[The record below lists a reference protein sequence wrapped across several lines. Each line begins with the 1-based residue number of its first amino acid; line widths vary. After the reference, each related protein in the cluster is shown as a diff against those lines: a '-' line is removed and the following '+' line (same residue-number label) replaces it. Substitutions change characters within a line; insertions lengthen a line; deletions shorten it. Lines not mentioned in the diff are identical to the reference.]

1 MFLHGGPSIQE
12 CLLHMLNDVLRTGV
26 IPTNWYETHF
36 SLLHKGGCT
45 EDANNWRPIAI
56 LSITYKIM
64 ARLIFGRLELGLELH
79 QSEDQYGFRKHRSCM
94 QALLAFELVLSKGIE
109 YNIPIWIVSIDLKKA
124 FDRIEHAALFHAL
137 SEQHCDPELI
147 ALLQM
152 LYKNQK
158 GFVGDIEF
166 FINRGVRQGDILS
179 PI

>member
-1 MFLHGGPSIQE
+1 MFLHGSPSIQD
-12 CLLHMLNDVLRTGV
+12 CLLHMLNDVLRTSM
-26 IPTNWYETHF
+26 IPITWYETHF

-45 EDANNWRPIAI
+45 QDANNWRPIAI

-64 ARLIFGRLELGLELH
+64 ARLIFGRLACGLDLH

-152 LYKNQK
+152 LYKHQK
-158 GFVGDIEF
+158 GFVGDVEF
-166 FINRGVRQGDILS
+166 FITEECARVTF
-179 PI
+179 